1 GRQRLRLGAVPDRA
15 RRAGPRALRGA
26 QRRVLQAISGRRA
39 GHTRVPRFPAGAA
52 RAPAARRARRLAPRL
67 HARARRSHDPA
78 RGARADRAPPRA
90 RRRLRHPHL
99 DQRLHHRADRAR
111 ARRRAPARDRARDL
125 RRGLHRPPG
134 RHPVLP
140 RGQDRAAR
148 ALARLPRRDARLVRE
163 ELVLQ
168 RLAERPAAARARH
181 RSRRRRPRRDAAP
194 RRARARLAGDHSEMR
209 ALPAAIVVLVPVALG
224 LAIALGSVPMSAG
237 QLAQALAGRGDDAL
251 REIVWDV
258 RVPRALAA
266 FACGALLA
274 LSGALLQVLLRNPLA
289 DPYILGVSGGA
300 SVGAL
305 LALVLGLA
313 ATAMRLFA
321 LAGAALA
328 AGAVFAFSRGR
339 AGWNPYRVLLTGV
352 ALSAGCGAIVGLLL

>member
-1 GRQRLRLGAVPDRA
+1 
-15 RRAGPRALRGA
+15 
-26 QRRVLQAISGRRA
+26 
-39 GHTRVPRFPAGAA
+39 
-52 RAPAARRARRLAPRL
+52 
-67 HARARRSHDPA
+67 
-78 RGARADRAPPRA
+78 
-90 RRRLRHPHL
+90 
-99 DQRLHHRADRAR
+99 
-111 ARRRAPARDRARDL
+111 
-125 RRGLHRPPG
+125 
-134 RHPVLP
+134 
-140 RGQDRAAR
+140 
-148 ALARLPRRDARLVRE
+148 
-163 ELVLQ
+163 
-168 RLAERPAAARARH
+168 
-181 RSRRRRPRRDAAP
+181 
-194 RRARARLAGDHSEMR
+194 MR

-224 LAIALGSVPMSAG
+224 LAIAHGSVPMSAA

-274 LSGALLQVLLRNPLA
+274 LAGALLQVLLRNPLA

-313 ATAMRLFA
+313 AAAVRLFA

-352 ALSAGCGAIVGLLL
+352 ALSAGCGAVVGLLLSLAPAAQVQGMLYWLLGDLSPAGDPTLALAVLAACTALAWSRAAALDVVLLGSDKAASLGVDVGRLQAIAFAAATLATVAAVLLGGAIGFVGLVVPHLLRLAGVRAHRLLVPLSVCAGGSLLVVADTVARTATAPSELPVGVITALIGVPALLFLLARVR